1 MSNTNNLNFV
11 NVLKSSY
18 LGDKIIT
25 GNARVSDIK
34 NQTSNI
40 KHQTSNIPAYSE
52 HIERLKKHDTFFF
65 AYWTVKYGR
74 KRNT

>member
-1 MSNTNNLNFV
+1 MSNTNNQNFV
-11 NVLKSSY
+11 NALKSSY

-34 NQTSNI
+34 N
-40 KHQTSNIPAYSE
+40 QTSNIPAYSE

>member
-1 MSNTNNLNFV
+1 MSNTNNQNSL

-34 NQTSNI
+34 NQTSNN
-40 KHQTSNIPAYSE
+40 KHQIYRLIPNIS
-52 HIERLKKHDTFFF
+52 KGWKNNDTFFF

>member
-1 MSNTNNLNFV
+1 MSNTNNQNFV

-40 KHQTSNIPAYSE
+40 KHQIYRLIPNIS
-52 HIERLKKHDTFFF
+52 K
-65 AYWTVKYGR
+65 G
-74 KRNT
+74 

>member
-1 MSNTNNLNFV
+1 MSNTNNQNFV
-11 NVLKSSY
+11 NALKSSY

-40 KHQTSNIPAYSE
+40 KYTGLFRTY
-52 HIERLKKHDTFFF
+52 
-65 AYWTVKYGR
+65 R
-74 KRNT
+74 KVGKT